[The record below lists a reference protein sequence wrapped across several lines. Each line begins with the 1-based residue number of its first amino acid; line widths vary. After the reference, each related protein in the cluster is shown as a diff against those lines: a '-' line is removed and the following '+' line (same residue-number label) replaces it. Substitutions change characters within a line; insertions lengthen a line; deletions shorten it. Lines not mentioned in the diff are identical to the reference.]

1 MEHTQYYAIQK
12 NQSQLTA
19 HLLDLLPPLRKFAKV
34 PSKQENVS
42 LR

>member
-12 NQSQLTA
+12 YQSQPFRFVA
-19 HLLDLLPPLRKFAKV
+19 PFAQFAKF